1 MNKTIIILAII
12 AVLAAGSYFVF
23 AQDPMG
29 GGMMGGGMMG
39 GGMMGRG
46 MMNSQQSAWQAPPAA
61 ANRRNPVPANSNSI
75 AAGKKLF
82 DNYCVP
88 CHGMNAKGNNGVAA
102 DLTAPAAQSQTDGAL
117 FWKISQGH
125 SPMPSFANTLTAQQ
139 GWDVINY
146 IRTLASAPVQNQTN
160 QTTMMQPGMGGG
172 MRGRGMMGSN
182 MSANRM
188 MGGGMQN
195 RGMMGRGM
203 MGWDGM
209 MGPMMRSSSLVATSD
224 GGIITLMGNE
234 LSKYDNELNLV
245 KQVEINFNWEKWQKT
260 MMQHRNMM
268 MQNNRMMGWGGMMGS
283 MMHSSSIVAGP
294 DGGVVVLMGSQLFKY
309 DNELNLVKQVEINFN
324 WDNWQK
330 MMMQHRNMMMN
341 WQQQSGSQSSQG
353 E

>member
-1 MNKTIIILAII
+1 MKMNKTIIILAVI

-29 GGMMGGGMMG
+29 GGMMGGGMME

-46 MMNSQQSAWQAPPAA
+46 MMGSQQSAWQAPPAA
-61 ANRRNPVPANSNSI
+61 ANRRNPVHADSESV

-82 DNYCVP
+82 DNNCVP

-117 FWKISQGH
+117 FWKISHGH
-125 SPMPSFANTLTAQQ
+125 SPMPSFANTLTARQ
-139 GWDVINY
+139 GWDIINY
-146 IRTLASAPVQNQTN
+146 IRTLASAPAQDQPNQTN
-160 QTTMMQPGMGGG
+160 QTMMGGG
-172 MRGRGMMGSN
+172 MRGRDMMGSN
-182 MSANRM
+182 MPANRM
-188 MGGGMQN
+188 MGGGMQ
-195 RGMMGRGM
+195 GRGM

-224 GGIITLMGNE
+224 GGTIALMGNE

-245 KQVEINFNWEKWQKT
+245 KQVEINFNWNKWQKT

-341 WQQQSGSQSSQG
+341 WQQQSGSQSTQ
-353 E
+353 

>member
-1 MNKTIIILAII
+1 MYKTIILLAVI
-12 AVLAAGSYFVF
+12 ALVATGSYFVF

-39 GGMMGRG
+39 RGMMG
-46 MMNSQQSAWQAPPAA
+46 SQQSAWQAPPAA
-61 ANRRNPVPANSNSI
+61 ANRRNPVPANSESV

-125 SPMPSFANTLTAQQ
+125 SPMPSFANTLTAHQ

-146 IRTLASAPVQNQTN
+146 IRTLASAPAQNQTN
-160 QTTMMQPGMGGG
+160 QTTMMQPSMGGG
-172 MRGRGMMGSN
+172 MGGRGMMGSN
-182 MSANRM
+182 MQSNRM
-188 MGGGMQN
+188 MGGGM
-195 RGMMGRGM
+195 MGSGM

-209 MGPMMRSSSLVATSD
+209 MGPMMRSSSLVNISD
-224 GGIITLMGNE
+224 GGIIALMGNE
-234 LSKYDNELNLV
+234 LSKYDKDLNLV
-245 KQVEINFNWEKWQKT
+245 KQVEINFNWDKWQKT

-268 MQNNRMMGWGGMMGS
+268 MQNNRMMGWSGMMGS
-283 MMHSSSIVAGP
+283 MMRSSSLVAGS
-294 DGGVVVLMGSQLFKY
+294 DGGVIVLMGNELIKY

-324 WDNWQK
+324 WENWQK

-341 WQQQSGSQSSQG
+341 WPQQSGSQSSQG